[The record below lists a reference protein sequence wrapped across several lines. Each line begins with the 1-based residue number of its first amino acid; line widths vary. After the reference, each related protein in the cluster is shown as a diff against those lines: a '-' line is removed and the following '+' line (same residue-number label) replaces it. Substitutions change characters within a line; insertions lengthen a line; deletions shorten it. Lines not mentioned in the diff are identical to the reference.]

1 MNHVLKDKSL
11 LVLIFFKGY
20 VCIPRFTPVYV
31 LLCRKVYA
39 RLVESGTLQRH
50 KTMGIFCPLD
60 TVQKRFAYFRA
71 FSRPRRKLRK
81 EVFLDASKA
90 FFYVLTHVST
100 AAWTPSSFC
109 LLQKKLCFSFWVI
122 LNGFFV
128 REILWSTFNVGKI
141 VTTHGLLY

>member
-1 MNHVLKDKSL
+1 MNHVLKNKSL

-50 KTMGIFCPLD
+50 KTMGIFCPPD

-90 FFYVLTHVST
+90 FF
-100 AAWTPSSFC
+100 
-109 LLQKKLCFSFWVI
+109 
-122 LNGFFV
+122 
-128 REILWSTFNVGKI
+128 
-141 VTTHGLLY
+141 

>member
-1 MNHVLKDKSL
+1 MKHVLKDKSL
-11 LVLIFFKGY
+11 LVFIFLKGY
-20 VCIPRFTPVYV
+20 VCIPRFTPVVCSVYV

-50 KTMGIFCPLD
+50 KTMGIFCPPD

-90 FFYVLTHVST
+90 FF
-100 AAWTPSSFC
+100 
-109 LLQKKLCFSFWVI
+109 
-122 LNGFFV
+122 
-128 REILWSTFNVGKI
+128 
-141 VTTHGLLY
+141 